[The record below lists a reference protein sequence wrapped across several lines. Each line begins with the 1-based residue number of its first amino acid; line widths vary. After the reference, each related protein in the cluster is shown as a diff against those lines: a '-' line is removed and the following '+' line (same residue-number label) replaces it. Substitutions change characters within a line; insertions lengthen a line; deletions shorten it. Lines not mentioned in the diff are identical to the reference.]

1 VFDTGGR
8 GATTTFIERE
18 IGDVLVTFES
28 EVIAVRNEYSKA
40 AVDVIYPSLSL
51 RVDFPVA
58 VVDKVVD
65 RRGTREAATAYLRF
79 LYGDAGQEILA
90 KQYFRVR
97 SATVAARYQ
106 SQFPK
111 VQLTSVEDTFGGWE
125 KVTATHFGTDGILD
139 QLLGAKR

>member
-1 VFDTGGR
+1 
-8 GATTTFIERE
+8 
-18 IGDVLVTFES
+18 
-28 EVIAVRNEYSKA
+28 VIAVRNEYSKA
-40 AVDVIYPSLSL
+40 AVDVVYPSLSL

-65 RRGTREAATAYLRF
+65 RRGTREAATAYLQF
-79 LYGDAGQEILA
+79 LYSEEGQNILA

-97 SATVAARYQ
+97 SPAVAARYQ

-111 VQLTSVEDTFGGWE
+111 VQLASIEETFGGWDA
-125 KVTATHFGTDGILD
+125 VTAKHFGTDGVLD